1 MIYSYILLM
10 ALTTYLIRMLPLVLV
25 RGKIKSKFIKSF
37 LHYVPYA
44 CLTAMTIPSI
54 FTSTASIISA
64 SVGFGVAVILGF
76 NKQSLPVV
84 AAAACIAV
92 FITERIMG
100 I

>member
-84 AAAACIAV
+84 AAAACVAV